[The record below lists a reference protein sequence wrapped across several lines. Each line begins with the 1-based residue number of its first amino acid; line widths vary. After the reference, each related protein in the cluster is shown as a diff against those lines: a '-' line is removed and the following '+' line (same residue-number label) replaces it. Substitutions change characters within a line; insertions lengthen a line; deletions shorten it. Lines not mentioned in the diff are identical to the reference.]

1 MVQTQELKPI
11 LMENSGIYVYT
22 KEGYSKRGTR
32 IGKNPFIK
40 EVSYKE
46 AIDIDTED
54 DLALA
59 RRIAENTTS
68 SEKKVYKDARKCKE
82 AFPNIE
88 NLIFDFDG
96 VLGDTISV
104 MEKAWIDVSKNLS
117 QKTNIPSFENYK
129 IYWATIF

>member
-1 MVQTQELKPI
+1 M
-11 LMENSGIYVYT
+11 
-22 KEGYSKRGTR
+22 
-32 IGKNPFIK
+32 
-40 EVSYKE
+40 SYKE

-68 SEKKVYKDARKCKE
+68 SEKSLQRRKKCKE

-104 MEKAWIDVSKNLS
+104 MEKHGLDVSKNLS
-117 QKTNIPSFENYK
+117 QKTNNQVLK
-129 IYWATIF
+129 TIKNILGNHFLTFCMI